1 MRILSQNK
9 RQKSQRVGGKFLFLL
24 LACMC
29 FATGCSAAENPQESL
44 EETEAQGPRL
54 YYLNAERTKVISMSY
69 EVTGEDLNVRISHM
83 LTALEEVLW
92 TEEELDLLADRN
104 PIVGFE
110 VKAEELLSLQ
120 FTADYS
126 MVHTTTSVLRRAAI
140 VKTLCQLEG
149 ISAVEIYIGAQPLLH
164 SNGKPVGIMKAE
176 NFVDSTGENTEFY
189 QEETITVYFAD
200 VTGEKLLESNLK
212 VIYDG
217 TVPTERLVVEQLL
230 EGPVTEGKLPTLPE
244 GTVLNRISI
253 KNGVCYVDFNEKFL
267 EKRDGISAQAT
278 IYSVVNSLAELS
290 GVYKVQFLINGETR
304 KTYYNIEFSGSF
316 ERNLDIV
323 EGEQ

>member
-1 MRILSQNK
+1 MRNLSWKKLHRGCTGK
-9 RQKSQRVGGKFLFLL
+9 RVLL
-24 LACMC
+24 LWFLVC
-29 FATGCSAAENPQESL
+29 FCVLAGCSAGELPQEL
-44 EETEAQGPRL
+44 PPEAESQGPKL
-54 YYLNAERTKVISMSY
+54 YYLNEERTKLVSVPY
-69 EVTGEDLNVRISHM
+69 EIEGYALNTKIANM
-83 LTALEEVLW
+83 LTDLETKLW
-92 TEEELDLLADRN
+92 TEEELELLADKN

-110 VKAEELLSLQ
+110 VKADELLSLQ
-120 FTADYS
+120 FAADYS

-149 ISAVEIYIGAQPLLH
+149 VSAVEIYIGAQPLLH

-189 QEETITVYFAD
+189 QEETITVYFSD
-200 VTGEKLLESNLK
+200 ETGERLLESNLK
-212 VIYDG
+212 IIYDG

-230 EGPVTEGKLPTLPE
+230 EGPVTEGKLATLPE
-244 GTVLNRISI
+244 GTVLNRISV

-267 EKRDGISAQAT
+267 EKREGISAQVT

-290 GVYKVQFLINGETR
+290 GIYKVQFLINGETR
-304 KTYYNIEFSGSF
+304 KTYHNMDFSGSF

>member
-1 MRILSQNK
+1 MKNLSWNEIH
-9 RQKSQRVGGKFLFLL
+9 RDCPGKSVLLLWALVAFFLL
-24 LACMC
+24 
-29 FATGCSAAENPQESL
+29 TGCGAEKLPQEL
-44 EETEAQGPRL
+44 PPETESHGPRL
-54 YYLNAERTKVISMSY
+54 YYLNEERTKLVSESY
-69 EVTGEDLNVRISHM
+69 QMKEDALNTKIANM
-83 LTALEEVLW
+83 LTDLEAKLW
-92 TEEELDLLADRN
+92 TEEELEVLEERN

-110 VKAEELLSLQ
+110 VKADELLSLQ
-120 FTADYS
+120 FAADYS

-149 ISAVEIYIGAQPLLH
+149 VSAVEIYIGAQPLLH

-189 QEETITVYFAD
+189 QEEKITVYFSD
-200 VTGEKLLESNLK
+200 ETGEKLVESNLK

-217 TVPTERLVVEQLL
+217 TVTTERLVVEQLL
-230 EGPVTEGKLPTLPE
+230 EGPVTEGMVATLPE
-244 GTVLNRISI
+244 GTLLNRISV
-253 KNGVCYVDFNEKFL
+253 KDGVCYVDFNENFL
-267 EKRDGISAQAT
+267 EKREGISAQVT

-290 GVYKVQFLINGETR
+290 GVYKVQFLINGEIR
-304 KTYYNIEFSGSF
+304 KTYHNMDFSGSF

>member
-1 MRILSQNK
+1 MRSLRWNK
-9 RQKSQRVGGKFLFLL
+9 IHMGDRGRRLWAILL
-24 LACMC
+24 LLC
-29 FATGCSAAENPQESL
+29 FCVLTGCNAEEVSQENLSE
-44 EETEAQGPRL
+44 EETQGPRL
-54 YYLNAERTKVISMSY
+54 YYLNEERTKVISEPY
-69 EVTGEDLNVRISHM
+69 VIEGYALNTKIANM
-83 LTALEEVLW
+83 LTALEQVLW
-92 TEEELDLLADRN
+92 TEEELDLLAERN

-110 VKAEELLSLQ
+110 VKADELLSLQ
-120 FTADYS
+120 FAADYS

-149 ISAVEIYIGAQPLLH
+149 ISAVEIYIGTQPLLH
-164 SNGKPVGIMKAE
+164 LNGKPVGIMKAE

-200 VTGEKLLESNLK
+200 ETGERLLESNLK

-217 TVPTERLVVEQLL
+217 TVTTERLVLEQLL
-230 EGPVTEGKLPTLPE
+230 EGPVTDGMYATLPV
-244 GTVLNRISI
+244 GTVLNKISV

-267 EKRDGISAQAT
+267 EKREGISAQVT
-278 IYSVVNSLAELS
+278 IYSVVNSLVELS
-290 GVYKVQFLINGETR
+290 GIYKVQFLINGDTR
-304 KTYYNIEFSGSF
+304 KTYNNMEFSGTF